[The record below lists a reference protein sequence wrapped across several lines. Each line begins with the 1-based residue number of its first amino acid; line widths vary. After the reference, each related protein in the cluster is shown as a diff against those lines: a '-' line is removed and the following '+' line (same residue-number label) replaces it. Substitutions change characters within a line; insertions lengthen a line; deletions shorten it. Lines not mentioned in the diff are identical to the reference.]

1 MIRKFIIISVFLPN
15 ILFAQIQNSSYNSL
29 NLNNSSRV
37 LSMGGDVISIVDNDV
52 SLAFQAPSL
61 LNKEMNRQMSFNFVD
76 YVSDINFISF
86 HYAQKISNNLMIFSG
101 LDAIN
106 YGEFI
111 GSDATGNS
119 TSLFTANQQIFTLG
133 TAKQISD
140 KFTLGTNIKLL
151 NSQLE
156 SYHSL
161 SLSSNVS
168 TTYFNKE
175 NNLAAT
181 LLFKNMGKPIKSYTS
196 TSENLPF
203 EIQLGLSKSL
213 QHLPF
218 RYSLVLHHLNVYDI
232 SNDYNLN
239 TIYDLTSNTIIIK
252 KETVAKKILRH
263 VILGGELN
271 PFRKSLYLRAGFN
284 FQRREDLKLS
294 SSFSMSGFSW
304 GMGFSVKKIQINY
317 SRSALH
323 SSSVLNSFSLITNL
337 SNFGL

>member
-86 HYAQKISNNLMIFSG
+86 HYAQKVSNNLMIFSG

-196 TSENLPF
+196 NSENLPF

-239 TIYDLTSNTIIIK
+239 TIYDLTTNTIIIK
-252 KETVAKKILRH
+252 KETVAKKMLRH

-337 SNFGL
+337 SNFSL

>member
-252 KETVAKKILRH
+252 KETVAKKMLRH

-304 GMGFSVKKIQINY
+304 GMGFSVRKIQINY

>member
-1 MIRKFIIISVFLPN
+1 MIRKFIIISVFFPN

-37 LSMGGDVISIVDNDV
+37 LSLGGDVISFVDNDV

-119 TSLFTANQQIFTLG
+119 TSVFTANQQIFTLG

-140 KFTLGTNIKLL
+140 KFTVGTNIKLL

-181 LLFKNMGKPIKSYTS
+181 ILFKNMGKPIKSYTS
-196 TSENLPF
+196 NSENLPF

-218 RYSLVLHHLNVYDI
+218 RYSLVLHPLNVDDI

-239 TIYDLTSNTIIIK
+239 TIYDLPTNTIIIK
-252 KETVAKKILRH
+252 KETVAKKMLRH

-304 GMGFSVKKIQINY
+304 GMGFSVRKIQINY

>member
-1 MIRKFIIISVFLPN
+1 
-15 ILFAQIQNSSYNSL
+15 
-29 NLNNSSRV
+29 
-37 LSMGGDVISIVDNDV
+37 MGGDVISIVDNDV

-196 TSENLPF
+196 NSENLPF

-252 KETVAKKILRH
+252 KETVAKKMLRH

-304 GMGFSVKKIQINY
+304 GMGFSVRKIQINY

-337 SNFGL
+337 SNFSL

>member
-252 KETVAKKILRH
+252 KETVAKKMLRH

-304 GMGFSVKKIQINY
+304 GMGFSVRKIQINY

-337 SNFGL
+337 SNFSL

>member
-196 TSENLPF
+196 NSENLPF

-239 TIYDLTSNTIIIK
+239 TIYDLTTNTIIIK
-252 KETVAKKILRH
+252 KETVAKKMLRH

-337 SNFGL
+337 SNFSL

>member
-29 NLNNSSRV
+29 NLNFSSRV

-86 HYAQKISNNLMIFSG
+86 HYSQKISSNLMIFSG

-119 TSLFTANQQIFTLG
+119 TSVFTANQQIFTLG

-156 SYHSL
+156 SYQSL

-196 TSENLPF
+196 NSENLPF

-239 TIYDLTSNTIIIK
+239 TIYDLTTNTIMIK
-252 KETVAKKILRH
+252 KESVAKKMLRH

-271 PFRKSLYLRAGFN
+271 PFRKSFYLRAGFN

-304 GMGFSVKKIQINY
+304 GMGFSVRKIQINY

>member
-86 HYAQKISNNLMIFSG
+86 HYAQKIFNNLMIFSG

-119 TSLFTANQQIFTLG
+119 TSVFTANQQIFTLG
-133 TAKQISD
+133 TAKQLSD
-140 KFTLGTNIKLL
+140 KFTIGTNIKLL

-239 TIYDLTSNTIIIK
+239 TIYDLTTNTIIIK
-252 KETVAKKILRH
+252 KETVAKKMLRH

-304 GMGFSVKKIQINY
+304 GMGFSVRKIQINY

-323 SSSVLNSFSLITNL
+323 SSSVLNSFSLIANL

>member
-1 MIRKFIIISVFLPN
+1 MIRKFIIISVFFPN

-37 LSMGGDVISIVDNDV
+37 LSLGGDVISFVDNDV

-119 TSLFTANQQIFTLG
+119 TSVFTANQQIFTLG

-140 KFTLGTNIKLL
+140 KFTVGTNIKLL

-181 LLFKNMGKPIKSYTS
+181 ILFKNMGKPIKSYTS
-196 TSENLPF
+196 NSEKLPF

-239 TIYDLTSNTIIIK
+239 TIYDLTTNTIIIK
-252 KETVAKKILRH
+252 KETVAKKMLRP

-271 PFRKSLYLRAGFN
+271 PFRKNLYLRAGFN

-304 GMGFSVKKIQINY
+304 GMGFSVRKIQINY

>member
-1 MIRKFIIISVFLPN
+1 MIRKFIIISVFFPN

-37 LSMGGDVISIVDNDV
+37 LSLGGDVISFVDNDV

-119 TSLFTANQQIFTLG
+119 TSVFTANQQIFTLG

-140 KFTLGTNIKLL
+140 KFTVGTNIKLL

-181 LLFKNMGKPIKSYTS
+181 ILFKNMGKPIKSYTS
-196 TSENLPF
+196 NSENLPF

-239 TIYDLTSNTIIIK
+239 TIYDLTTNTIIIK
-252 KETVAKKILRH
+252 KETVAKKMLRH

-304 GMGFSVKKIQINY
+304 GMGFSVRKIQINY

>member
-1 MIRKFIIISVFLPN
+1 
-15 ILFAQIQNSSYNSL
+15 
-29 NLNNSSRV
+29 
-37 LSMGGDVISIVDNDV
+37 MGGDVISIVDNDV

-140 KFTLGTNIKLL
+140 KFTVGTNIKLL

-239 TIYDLTSNTIIIK
+239 TIYDLTTNTIIIK
-252 KETVAKKILRH
+252 KETVAKKMLRH

>member
-86 HYAQKISNNLMIFSG
+86 HYAQKIFNNLMIFSG

-218 RYSLVLHHLNVYDI
+218 RYSLVFHHLNVYDI

-252 KETVAKKILRH
+252 KETVAKKMLRH

-304 GMGFSVKKIQINY
+304 GMGFSVRKIQINY

-337 SNFGL
+337 SNFSL

>member
-1 MIRKFIIISVFLPN
+1 MIRKFIIISIFLPN

-37 LSMGGDVISIVDNDV
+37 LSMGGDVISIVGNDV

-140 KFTLGTNIKLL
+140 KFTVGTNIKLL

-196 TSENLPF
+196 NSENLPF

-252 KETVAKKILRH
+252 KETVAKKMLRH

-304 GMGFSVKKIQINY
+304 GMGFSVRKIQINY

>member
-1 MIRKFIIISVFLPN
+1 MIKKFIIISVFFPN

-37 LSMGGDVISIVDNDV
+37 LSLGGDVISFVDNDV

-119 TSLFTANQQIFTLG
+119 TSVFTANQQIFTLG

-140 KFTLGTNIKLL
+140 KFTVGTNIKLL

-181 LLFKNMGKPIKSYTS
+181 ILFKNMGKPIKSYTS
-196 TSENLPF
+196 NSEKLPF

-239 TIYDLTSNTIIIK
+239 TIYDLTTNTIIIK
-252 KETVAKKILRH
+252 KETVAKKMLRH

-304 GMGFSVKKIQINY
+304 GMGFSVRKIQINY

>member
-218 RYSLVLHHLNVYDI
+218 RYSLVFHHLNVYDI

-252 KETVAKKILRH
+252 KETVAKKMLRH

-304 GMGFSVKKIQINY
+304 GMGFSVRKIQINY

>member
-196 TSENLPF
+196 NSENLPF

-252 KETVAKKILRH
+252 KETVAKKMLRH

-337 SNFGL
+337 SNFSL

>member
-1 MIRKFIIISVFLPN
+1 
-15 ILFAQIQNSSYNSL
+15 
-29 NLNNSSRV
+29 
-37 LSMGGDVISIVDNDV
+37 MGGDVISIVDNDV

-239 TIYDLTSNTIIIK
+239 TIYDLTTNTIIIK
-252 KETVAKKILRH
+252 KETVAKKMLRH

-304 GMGFSVKKIQINY
+304 GMGFSVRKIQINY

>member
-140 KFTLGTNIKLL
+140 KFTLGANIKLL

-252 KETVAKKILRH
+252 KETVAKKMLRH

>member
-151 NSQLE
+151 NSQFE

-181 LLFKNMGKPIKSYTS
+181 ILFKNMGKPIKSYTS
-196 TSENLPF
+196 NSENLPF

-239 TIYDLTSNTIIIK
+239 TIYDLTTNTIIIK
-252 KETVAKKILRH
+252 KETVAKKMLRH

-304 GMGFSVKKIQINY
+304 GMGFSFKKIQINY

-337 SNFGL
+337 SNFSL

>member
-203 EIQLGLSKSL
+203 EIQLGLSKLL

-252 KETVAKKILRH
+252 KETVAKKMLRH

-304 GMGFSVKKIQINY
+304 GMGFSVRKIQINY

>member
-1 MIRKFIIISVFLPN
+1 MIRKFIIISVFFPN
-15 ILFAQIQNSSYNSL
+15 ILFAQIQKSSYNSL

-37 LSMGGDVISIVDNDV
+37 LSLGGDVISFVDNDV

-119 TSLFTANQQIFTLG
+119 TSVFTANQQIFTLG

-140 KFTLGTNIKLL
+140 KFTVGTNIKLL

-181 LLFKNMGKPIKSYTS
+181 ILFKNMGKPIKSYTS
-196 TSENLPF
+196 NSEKLPF

-239 TIYDLTSNTIIIK
+239 TIYDLTTNTIIIK
-252 KETVAKKILRH
+252 KETVAKKMLRH

-304 GMGFSVKKIQINY
+304 GMGFSVRKIQINY

>member
-119 TSLFTANQQIFTLG
+119 TSVFTANQQIFTLG

-181 LLFKNMGKPIKSYTS
+181 ILFKNMGKPIKSYTS
-196 TSENLPF
+196 NSENLPF

-252 KETVAKKILRH
+252 KETVAKKMLRH

>member
-119 TSLFTANQQIFTLG
+119 TSVFTANQQIFTLG
-133 TAKQISD
+133 TAKQLSD
-140 KFTLGTNIKLL
+140 KFTIGTNIKLL

-239 TIYDLTSNTIIIK
+239 TIYDLTTNTIIIK
-252 KETVAKKILRH
+252 KETVAKKMLRH

>member
-119 TSLFTANQQIFTLG
+119 TSVFTANQQIFTLG

-196 TSENLPF
+196 NSENLPF

-239 TIYDLTSNTIIIK
+239 TIYDLTTNTIIIK
-252 KETVAKKILRH
+252 KETVAKKMLRH
-263 VILGGELN
+263 IILGGELN

-337 SNFGL
+337 SNFSL

>member
-15 ILFAQIQNSSYNSL
+15 ILFAQIQNSSYNYL

-239 TIYDLTSNTIIIK
+239 TIYDLTTNTIIIK
-252 KETVAKKILRH
+252 KETVAKKMLRH

-337 SNFGL
+337 SNFSL

>member
-1 MIRKFIIISVFLPN
+1 
-15 ILFAQIQNSSYNSL
+15 
-29 NLNNSSRV
+29 
-37 LSMGGDVISIVDNDV
+37 MGGDVISIVDNDV

-196 TSENLPF
+196 NSENLPF

-239 TIYDLTSNTIIIK
+239 TIYDLTTNTIIIK
-252 KETVAKKILRH
+252 KETVAKKMLRH

-337 SNFGL
+337 SNFSL